1 MTLRPTRTYRWAY
14 PVLFVGVACF
24 ILWGDIQSLIHGTPP
39 DAVPWWVPGILA
51 AVFIGIAALFRT
63 IYIRLNPG

>member
-1 MTLRPTRTYRWAY
+1 
-14 PVLFVGVACF
+14 LFVGVACF